1 MGLDLENLRAANL
14 NRLAEGS
21 FARGG
26 VKHNAL
32 DDWTPEQWFL
42 AMVGELGEWANLQ
55 KKFNRGDFVVDY
67 TQGFDVREKTL
78 ARYQD
83 AVQARIDEIADVVIY
98 LDLLAARLDIDLSQ
112 AVASKFNRK
121 SIEVGSIVRLE
132 PYGAQRYAA
141 IRTPSN
147 SHVPA
152 YPTCPACGKSTSPG
166 WDHSRCY
173 VGGEV

>member
-1 MGLDLENLRAANL
+1 MGLDLDSLRAANL

-42 AMVGELGEWANLQ
+42 ALVGELGEWANLQ

-67 TQGFDVREKTL
+67 TQGAEIRDKTL
-78 ARYQD
+78 ARYQT
-83 AVQARIDEIADVVIY
+83 AVQARKDELADFVIY
-98 LDLLAARLDIDLSQ
+98 LDLLAACLDIDLTE
-112 AVASKFNRK
+112 AVTNKFNCK

-132 PYGAQRYAA
+132 SYGGESYAA
-141 IRTPSN
+141 VRTIK
-147 SHVPA
+147 A
-152 YPTCPACGKSTSPG
+152 
-166 WDHSRCY
+166 
-173 VGGEV
+173 GGTD